1 MASPNQ
7 DLKVFRDR
15 QAADADA
22 DGSEDVETSFGTK
35 VVALYFVPITD
46 RVPPKSI
53 LWTKKWKSELSL

>member
-15 QAADADA
+15 QAADAD
-22 DGSEDVETSFGTK
+22 GSKDVGTSFGTK

-46 RVPPKSI
+46 GVPPKSI
-53 LWTKKWKSELSL
+53 LWTKKWNSELSL